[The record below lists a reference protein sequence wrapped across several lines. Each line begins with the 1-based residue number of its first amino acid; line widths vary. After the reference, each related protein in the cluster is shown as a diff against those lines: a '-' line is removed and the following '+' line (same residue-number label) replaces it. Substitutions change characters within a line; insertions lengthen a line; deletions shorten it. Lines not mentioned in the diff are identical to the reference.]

1 MTNQPAIAATS
12 RPKEIRL
19 DCLDEVREWMRIFEC
34 REEELMLA
42 VRAVGTSPE
51 AVRRYLAGG
60 SN

>member
-1 MTNQPAIAATS
+1 MTEQPANAATS
-12 RPKEIRL
+12 RPQEIRL
-19 DCLDEVREWMRIFEC
+19 DCLNEVREWMKTFDC

-60 SN
+60 AP